1 MSNFDQLVTEYCKAC
16 LEDEAHLRQPEI
28 NALLADLPGWQRVEH
43 NKVNM
48 LQKTYSFPDFVTAL
62 AFTNRVGAMAE
73 EQGHHPDILT
83 AWGRV
88 ELTWYTHKING
99 LHRNDF
105 RCAARSDQLYT

>member
-1 MSNFDQLVTEYCKAC
+1 MANFDQLVTEYCKAC
-16 LEDEAHLRQPEI
+16 RADEAQLPAQEI
-28 NALLADLPGWQRVEH
+28 NALLAHLPGWQLVEREQM
-43 NKVNM
+43 KM
-48 LQKTYSFPDFVTAL
+48 LQKTYTFSDFAAAL
-62 AFTNRVGAMAE
+62 AFTNRIGAMAE

-88 ELTWYTHKING
+88 QLIWYTHKING